1 MDRIRLYITIEI
13 KRNKTLKSESRVKT
27 FPTYYFGVQFLR
39 NIKRMIA
46 FFVIAL
52 YTLKLLGE
60 GVPPFIV
67 IMSLLFER
75 FCAIQKGCDGQ
86 YVSTF

>member
-1 MDRIRLYITIEI
+1 
-13 KRNKTLKSESRVKT
+13 
-27 FPTYYFGVQFLR
+27 
-39 NIKRMIA
+39 MIA

-75 FCAIQKGCDGQ
+75 FCAIQRAVMDSMSQDDSIEAKTIHHCNKEEGK
-86 YVSTF
+86 